1 MNKMMIFLNVLVILS
16 ILLAGCAGQGDG
28 GGFTFDFGGGDDGA
42 VAANNTL
49 IYILIG
55 AVVLVAIVALLKR

>member
-28 GGFTFDFGGGDDGA
+28 GGFTIDLDGGDDS
-42 VAANNTL
+42 AAASTNTL
-49 IYILIG
+49 IYVLIG